1 MAITRKPRKGRCYNR
16 QEFGHIKRDCT
27 NSKQERSTTSKW
39 CSLHNS
45 MTHNDAERKG
55 QKGKESANTPPQD
68 EITNTLPQGEVH
80 SAHTMTGPTPT
91 QEEDLGYAFAPSSPA
106 SQWTADVLS
115 KPHRH
120 VDEPTALTIFIGI
133 WELSHQGFQAVRA
146 SGINC

>member
-1 MAITRKPRKGRCYNR
+1 MAIPRKPRKGRCYNR

-80 SAHTMTGPTPT
+80 SAHTMTEPMPTE
-91 QEEDLGYAFAPSSPA
+91 EEDCGYAFVTPSPA
-106 SQWTADVLS
+106 SQGEADALPRSQPVSHIHMDDIIAL
-115 KPHRH
+115 
-120 VDEPTALTIFIGI
+120 PT
-133 WELSHQGFQAVRA
+133 VRA
-146 SGINC
+146 NYICRRLGAVQPTI